1 MKNDIINPQ
10 NTEVIIGQNSL
21 DINIKSIYFFMKIVE
36 CGNLTKAAELL
47 FVSQPN
53 LSKVIKSLEER
64 LGFDLFAHEKNKI
77 VLTARGEEFYKTFFP
92 ILRNIQESI
101 VNIREYD
108 TPKINIDVQNIMDFF
123 KLRDMNFINP
133 DFDLDRGEIKYT
145 NDYRMIND
153 INVGAADVAIVG
165 EDNAFAYENC
175 EFIELG
181 EATSTIVVSS
191 ENKFAGRKSVTLE
204 DIKNE
209 KFVFHIEKPYD
220 ETTLRAYFIKY
231 CEKRG
236 FDPNNISFAENYQ
249 TALLN
254 VVKNQRI
261 AISSDVSPHMFRSE
275 MISIPI
281 EDYKIKI
288 LMAVRKDLSKEK
300 RAVAMKLL

>member
-64 LGFDLFAHEKNKI
+64 LGFDLFTHEKNKI

-92 ILRNIQESI
+92 ILRSIQESI
-101 VNIREYD
+101 INIREYD
-108 TPKINIDVQNIMDFF
+108 TPKINIDIQNTMDFF
-123 KLRDMNFINP
+123 KLQDMKFINP
-133 DFDLDRGEIKYT
+133 GFDLDRCEIKYS

-153 INVGAADVAIVG
+153 INVGAADVAFVA
-165 EDNAFAYENC
+165 EDNAYAYENC
-175 EFIELG
+175 EFIEIG
-181 EATSTIVVSS
+181 EATSTIVVSP
-191 ENKFAGRKSVTLE
+191 ENKFAGRKFVTLA

-220 ETTLRAYFIKY
+220 EITLRAYFIKY
-231 CEKRG
+231 CEKKG

-249 TALLN
+249 TALLD

-261 AISSDVSPHMFRSE
+261 AISSDISPYIFRNE
-275 MISIPI
+275 IVAIPI
-281 EDYKIKI
+281 EDYKTKI
-288 LMAVRKDLSKEK
+288 LMVMRKDLSKEK

>member
-1 MKNDIINPQ
+1 
-10 NTEVIIGQNSL
+10 
-21 DINIKSIYFFMKIVE
+21 
-36 CGNLTKAAELL
+36 
-47 FVSQPN
+47 
-53 LSKVIKSLEER
+53 
-64 LGFDLFAHEKNKI
+64 
-77 VLTARGEEFYKTFFP
+77 
-92 ILRNIQESI
+92 
-101 VNIREYD
+101 
-108 TPKINIDVQNIMDFF
+108 MDFF

-133 DFDLDRGEIKYT
+133 DFDLDRCEIKYES
-145 NDYRMIND
+145 DYRMIND

-261 AISSDVSPHMFRSE
+261 AIFSDVSPHMFRSE

-300 RAVAMKLL
+300 RAVVMKLL